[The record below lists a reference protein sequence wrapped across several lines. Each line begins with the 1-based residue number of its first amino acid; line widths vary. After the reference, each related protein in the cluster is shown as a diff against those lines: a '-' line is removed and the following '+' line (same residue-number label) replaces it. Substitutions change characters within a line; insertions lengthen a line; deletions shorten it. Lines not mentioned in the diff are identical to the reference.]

1 MTPFGARVRKLRD
14 VKEIPLKKMAEDLHV
29 SSAYLSALEH
39 GNRGRPGPG
48 FVMQVANYFGLIW
61 DDVDNLKFLAHLSHP
76 RVRVDTG
83 GLSPQAT
90 LLANLLAIHISE
102 LDGDTINRILREM
115 GFDKEIFF

>member
-1 MTPFGARVRKLRD
+1 MTPFGARVRELRD
-14 VKEIPLKKMAEDLHV
+14 LKKIPQKTMAEDLHV

-61 DDVDNLKFLAHLSHP
+61 DDVDNLKILANLSHP

-102 LDGDTINRILREM
+102 LNDDTINQILREM
-115 GFDKEIFF
+115 GFDKEFLL